1 MVIYNITFVILPSAR
16 EQFLEW
22 MRGEA
27 IAALFNPQS
36 VARNPRL
43 QTVVE
48 AGGEKPGED
57 HGLSIALQA
66 EFENV
71 EAAHEWHDTTLPPVL
86 GAFTTKFGPHA
97 LFFNTLLEVI
107 PL

>member
-1 MVIYNITFVILPSAR
+1 MVIYNITFVIHPSG
-16 EQFLEW
+16 ENEFLEW

-27 IAALFNPQS
+27 LAALFNPQS

-48 AGGEKPGED
+48 AGGERPSAE
-57 HGLSIALQA
+57 HGLSIALQS
-66 EFENV
+66 EFVNE
-71 EAAHEWHDTTLPPVL
+71 EEAHEWHDNTLPPVL
-86 GAFTTKFGPHA
+86 GSFTRKFGPHSA
-97 LFFNTLLEVI
+97 FFTTLLSVI